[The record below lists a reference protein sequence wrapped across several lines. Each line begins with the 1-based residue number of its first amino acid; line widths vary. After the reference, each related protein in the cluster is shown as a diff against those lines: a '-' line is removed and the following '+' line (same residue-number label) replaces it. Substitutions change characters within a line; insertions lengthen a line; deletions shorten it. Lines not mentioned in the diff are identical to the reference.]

1 MANKTTRRRCL
12 ITGGAG
18 FVGFHLAQNLLADE
32 ATDVALADNFVRGRQ
47 DEDFDRLRADSRVR
61 IITGDI
67 CEPSFYSQLA
77 GQAFDEV
84 YHLAAIIGVKN
95 VLERPRDVIRVNGM
109 GTLALLDWFVES
121 DSGKLLFS
129 STSEAYAW
137 TRSFYDLPIP
147 TPEDVPLALT
157 DLKNPRASYAGSKI
171 FGELAVNHYCQQFD
185 KPFAIVR
192 YHNVYGPRMGFEHV
206 IPELFQR
213 SLSGED
219 PLVVFSPHHQ
229 RAFCYVDD
237 AIRATVAAM
246 RDPRGDNLTINVGN
260 DEEEIE
266 IGDLARR
273 ILARVRP
280 GGTIEPREAA
290 NDPISRRCPDI
301 SLARERLDFQPQVS
315 LDDGLDRTLAWY
327 GHCLKTKA
335 A

>member
-1 MANKTTRRRCL
+1 L

-18 FVGFHLAQNLLADE
+18 FVGFHLTQNLLSDD
-32 ATDVALADNFVRGRQ
+32 ATEVTLVDNFVRGRR
-47 DEDFDRLRADSRVR
+47 DEDFDCLRSSSRVR

-67 CEPSFYSQLA
+67 CDPAFYQQLE
-77 GQAFDEV
+77 GRSFDEV

-95 VLERPRDVIRVNGM
+95 VLERPHDVIRVNGM
-109 GTLALLDWFVES
+109 GTLALLDWFVQS
-121 DSGKLLFS
+121 NSGKLLFS

-137 TRSFYDLPIP
+137 TKGICDLPIP

-171 FGELAVNHYCQQFD
+171 FGELAVNQYCQQYD
-185 KPFAIVR
+185 KPFTIVR

-206 IPELFQR
+206 IPELFLR
-213 SLSGED
+213 SLAGED
-219 PLVVFSPHHQ
+219 PLVVYSPHHR
-229 RAFCYVDD
+229 RAFCYIDD

-246 RDPRGDNLTINVGN
+246 RDPRAHNETINVGN

-280 GGTIEPREAA
+280 GGTIESREAT
-290 NDPISRRCPDI
+290 NDPINRRCPDI
-301 SLARERLDFQPQVS
+301 GLARKLLEYRPQIS
-315 LDDGLDRTLAWY
+315 LDEGLTRTLDWY
-327 GHCLKTKA
+327 GNCRQTEA